1 MCVCVFWPLHQFGV
15 PALAV
20 ALKKYPITALILSMS
35 TCIQMHIIMATN
47 PQCKWYLPVVWLP
60 LVWKRSTIAIV
71 QVERNPST
79 WNSGNSIIQHL
90 Q

>member
-1 MCVCVFWPLHQFGV
+1 
-15 PALAV
+15 
-20 ALKKYPITALILSMS
+20 
-35 TCIQMHIIMATN
+35 MHITMATN

-60 LVWKRSTIAIV
+60 PVWKRPTIAIV